1 MWNGLGV
8 AVVWGV
14 IGVGMLAGLVVALAR
29 VVRQD
34 GRGHRP
40 PPRSRA
46 DWSAGTTLDARS
58 SVRIGL

>member
-14 IGVGMLAGLVVALAR
+14 IGVGVLAGLVVALAR

-40 PPRSRA
+40 PPCSRP
-46 DWSAGTTLDARS
+46 DWAAGSTLDARTG
-58 SVRIGL
+58 VRVGL